1 MPRKSASRWYAAVEA
16 ELSSLEEAA
25 AAEAGG
31 VVMSMAAPV
40 TATELPGEYTNVST
54 KKSRK
59 RSRIHEVFEEDATG
73 KNYSICQCL
82 KSEGGD
88 VCGARIKCATG
99 SSALRTHVEKKHP
112 SMWARLAQDSQDD
125 IAAAEERLASHAQL
139 TLGVSYQQMIDVLS
153 RAPAQILSDAIES
166 LQQVSEK
173 RSRGVS

>member
-1 MPRKSASRWYAAVEA
+1 MACGGRGRQA
-16 ELSSLEEAA
+16 ELSTLEEAA

-59 RSRIHEVFEEDATG
+59 RSRIHEVFEEEATD

-112 SMWARLAQDSQDD
+112 SMWARLRDW
-125 IAAAEERLASHAQL
+125 RRTVRMTLRQL
-139 TLGVSYQQMIDVLS
+139 KRGWHRMLSLRSVSRIS
-153 RAPAQILSDAIES
+153 R
-166 LQQVSEK
+166 
-173 RSRGVS
+173 

>member
-1 MPRKSASRWYAAVEA
+1 M
-16 ELSSLEEAA
+16 
-25 AAEAGG
+25 
-31 VVMSMAAPV
+31 
-40 TATELPGEYTNVST
+40 
-54 KKSRK
+54 
-59 RSRIHEVFEEDATG
+59 
-73 KNYSICQCL
+73 
-82 KSEGGD
+82 
-88 VCGARIKCATG
+88 
-99 SSALRTHVEKKHP
+99 EKKHP